1 MWRKSKRHNQFNF
14 VKKKQNKKLVI
25 QYTIYGDFTAVLII
39 FLLVKRNE
47 VKVHKCVEDQ
57 NLQLVM
63 ISYSTVLI

>member
-14 VKKKQNKKLVI
+14 VKKKKQLVI
-25 QYTIYGDFTAVLII
+25 QNTIYSDFTAVLII